1 MEVYL
6 FVSERSG
13 GNAVATK
20 ATAKPDFARSPDLS
34 VIAAIKFGAQ
44 IAGPGVRDWGCL
56 AFFPL
61 AGGRRLSVRHSVAAL
76 PLVNRADFVINYVAS
91 SCQIQDFYLR
101 KISTYIK
108 GE

>member
-1 MEVYL
+1 L
-6 FVSERSG
+6 AHNPPERSG
-13 GNAVATK
+13 GDAVAIK

-61 AGGRRLSVRHSVAAL
+61 AGGRRLHSVAAL